1 MGNGVEFRIMPNGED
16 GHWYWEVI
24 KNGRE
29 VVARGVN
36 MRAPLRQHMV
46 FPTSMPEFP
55 RSRPAP
61 GVPVI
66 HINTAFQFELCEG
79 IDRIPT
85 LATTH
90 RARRYRGRLSKPP
103 LQRRIDPLVSCRYRS
118 HATVPSRSRA
128 RPNNVQT
135 W

>member
-1 MGNGVEFRIMPNGED
+1 MPNGEAIKD
-16 GHWYWEVI
+16 G
-24 KNGRE
+24 GE

-66 HINTAFQFELCEG
+66 HINTASQFELCEG
-79 IDRIPT
+79 IDRRPT

-90 RARRYRGRLSKPP
+90 RARRHRGRLSKPP
-103 LQRRIDPLVSCRYRS
+103 RAAARDRITFKLGSGFFVLLE
-118 HATVPSRSRA
+118 AG
-128 RPNNVQT
+128 RPRT
-135 W
+135 AGCDGAKSA